1 MRITVTGRK
10 VNLRENFKL
19 LAQKKLSRFERIF
32 DEDAEASVMVT
43 VERKVQ
49 TVEITIRQKGM
60 IYRAEASS
68 PEMNDALDQVVSAL
82 GRQIRKNKAKL
93 DKRIHPAALDQYLAD
108 FPDNLAGDAA
118 EEEEGYKIVR
128 KKHFSVKPMGVEEA
142 ILQMNLLG
150 HAFYMF
156 RDQESNE
163 VCVVYRR
170 KNGDYGLLEPD
181 EE

>member
-1 MRITVTGRK
+1 MCIRDRTGRK

-68 PEMNDALDQVVSAL
+68 PEMNDALDQVVSC
-82 GRQIRKNKAKL
+82 
-93 DKRIHPAALDQYLAD
+93 
-108 FPDNLAGDAA
+108 
-118 EEEEGYKIVR
+118 
-128 KKHFSVKPMGVEEA
+128 
-142 ILQMNLLG
+142 LLYTSIYQLNSWG
-150 HAFYMF
+150 W
-156 RDQESNE
+156 D
-163 VCVVYRR
+163 
-170 KNGDYGLLEPD
+170 
-181 EE
+181 

>member
-60 IYRAEASS
+60 IYRAEASA

-93 DKRIHPAALDQYLAD
+93 DKRIHSAALDQYLAD

-128 KKHFSVKPMGVEEA
+128 KKQFSVKPLGVEEA

>member
-1 MRITVTGRK
+1 MRITVIGRK
-10 VNLRENFKL
+10 VNLRENFKE

-32 DEDAEASVMVT
+32 DEDAEATVVVT
-43 VERKVQ
+43 VERKIQ

-60 IYRAEASS
+60 IYRAEASDL
-68 PEMNDALDQVVSAL
+68 EMNDALDQVISAL
-82 GRQIRKNKAKL
+82 GRQIRKNKARL
-93 DKRIHPAALDQYLAD
+93 DKRIHSAALDQYLD
-108 FPDNLAGDAA
+108 DGFSGSDAA
-118 EEEEGYKIVR
+118 SEDEEEYKIVR
-128 KKHFSVKPMGVEEA
+128 KKHFYVKPMGVEEA

-156 RDQESNE
+156 RNQENNE

-181 EE
+181 DE

>member
-1 MRITVTGRK
+1 MC
-10 VNLRENFKL
+10 
-19 LAQKKLSRFERIF
+19 
-32 DEDAEASVMVT
+32 
-43 VERKVQ
+43 
-49 TVEITIRQKGM
+49 IRDS
-60 IYRAEASS
+60 YRAESAAL
-68 PEMNDALDQVVSAL
+68 EMNDALDEVISAL

-93 DKRIHPAALDQYLAD
+93 DKRIHSAALDQYLAD
-108 FPDNLAGDAA
+108 WPDSASADPS

-156 RDQESNE
+156 RNEESND